1 MGALESAS
9 LRIRLD
15 LAYDGTFFH
24 GWAAQDGLRTVQGV
38 LTHALETILRHSMT
52 LTVAGRTDAGVH
64 ARHQVAHFDCSP
76 EAFRGLVREKNQPS
90 DEGELSAVCAEALQ
104 RRVNSLLGRAYVD
117 FAIGSG
123 LKGPRGTSD
132 VRIDRVRVVSSDFDA
147 RFAALERSY
156 TYRLATE
163 GQLPLARR
171 WDVCE
176 VPHALDLE
184 AMNRAAQ
191 PLLGEHD
198 FLAYCRPREG
208 ATTIRKLR
216 ELRIIPEAE
225 GSGVLEC
232 HVRADAFCHS
242 MVRSLV
248 GALIEVGRGARE
260 ETWPAQLLEKAS
272 RQDAAPI
279 AHAHGLTLES
289 VSYPDEAEWSAQV
302 HRTRRIRG
310 FAFDGSVE
318 EWAMGGNCCAG

>member
-1 MGALESAS
+1 
-9 LRIRLD
+9 
-15 LAYDGTFFH
+15 
-24 GWAAQDGLRTVQGV
+24 
-38 LTHALETILRHSMT
+38 
-52 LTVAGRTDAGVH
+52 
-64 ARHQVAHFDCSP
+64 
-76 EAFRGLVREKNQPS
+76 VREKNQPS
-90 DEGELSAVCAEALQ
+90 DEGELSAVCTEALQ
-104 RRVNSLLGRAYVD
+104 RRVNSLLGREYVD
-117 FAIGSG
+117 FIIGSG
-123 LKGPRGTSD
+123 LKAPRGTSD
-132 VRIDRVRVVSSDFDA
+132 VRVGRVSVVSSDFDA

-156 TYRLATE
+156 TYRLAPE
-163 GQLPLARR
+163 GKLPLVRR

-176 VPHALDLE
+176 VPHALDIE

-208 ATTIRKLR
+208 ATTIRELR
-216 ELRIIPEAE
+216 ELRIIPEAG

-260 ETWPAQLLEKAS
+260 ETWPAQLLENAS

-279 AHAHGLTLES
+279 APAHGLTLES

>member
-38 LTHALETILRHSMT
+38 LTQALSTILRRPVI

-64 ARHQVAHFDCSP
+64 ARHQVAHFDCSA
-76 EAFRGLVREKNQPS
+76 EAFRGLVREKNRPS
-90 DEGELSAVCAEALQ
+90 DEGELHAACADALQ

-117 FAIGSG
+117 FIIGSG
-123 LKGPRGTSD
+123 LKAPRGTSD
-132 VRIDRVRVVSSDFDA
+132 VRVDRVSVVSTDFDA

-156 TYRLATE
+156 TYRLAPE
-163 GQLPLARR
+163 KLPLARR

-176 VPHALDLE
+176 VPHALDVE

-208 ATTIRKLR
+208 ATTIRELR
-216 ELRIIPEAE
+216 ELRIASEAQE
-225 GSGVLEC
+225 NGVLEC

-260 ETWPAQLLEKAS
+260 ETWPAQLLENAS

-279 AHAHGLTLES
+279 APAHGLTLES

>member
-38 LTHALETILRHSMT
+38 LTQALSTILRRPVI

-64 ARHQVAHFDCSP
+64 ARHQVAHFDCSA
-76 EAFRGLVREKNQPS
+76 EAFRGLVREKNRPS
-90 DEGELSAVCAEALQ
+90 DEGELHAACADALQ
-104 RRVNSLLGRAYVD
+104 RRVNSLLGREYVD
-117 FAIGSG
+117 FIIGSG
-123 LKGPRGTSD
+123 LKAPRGTSD
-132 VRIDRVRVVSSDFDA
+132 VRVDRLSVVSTDFDA
-147 RFAALERSY
+147 RFAALDRSY
-156 TYRLATE
+156 TYRLAPE
-163 GQLPLARR
+163 GKLPLARR
-171 WDVCE
+171 WDVYE
-176 VPHALDLE
+176 VPQVLDIE

-208 ATTIRKLR
+208 ATTIRELR
-216 ELRIIPEAE
+216 ELRIAPEAQE
-225 GSGVLEC
+225 SGVLEC

-248 GALIEVGRGARE
+248 GALIEVGRGVRE
-260 ETWPAQLLEKAS
+260 ETWPARLLENAS

-279 AHAHGLTLES
+279 APAHGLTLES

>member
-1 MGALESAS
+1 MGALNTSQ

-38 LTHALETILRHSMT
+38 LTQALSTILRRPVI

-64 ARHQVAHFDCSP
+64 ARHQVAHFDCSA
-76 EAFRGLVREKNQPS
+76 EAFRSLVREKNQPS
-90 DEGELSAVCAEALQ
+90 DEGELSAVCTEALQ
-104 RRVNSLLGRAYVD
+104 RRVNSLLGREYVD
-117 FAIGSG
+117 FIIGSG
-123 LKGPRGTSD
+123 LKAPRGTSD
-132 VRIDRVRVVSSDFDA
+132 VRVGRVSVVSTDFDA

-156 TYRLATE
+156 TYRLAPE
-163 GQLPLARR
+163 GELPLVRR

-176 VPHALDLE
+176 VAHALDIE

-208 ATTIRKLR
+208 ATTIRELC
-216 ELRIIPEAE
+216 ELRIAPEAQE
-225 GSGVLEC
+225 SGVLEC

-260 ETWPAQLLEKAS
+260 ETWPAQLLENAS

-279 AHAHGLTLES
+279 APAHGLTLES

>member
-1 MGALESAS
+1 MGALNTSQ

-15 LAYDGTFFH
+15 LSYDGTFFH

-38 LTHALETILRHSMT
+38 LTQALSTILRRPVI

-64 ARHQVAHFDCSP
+64 ARHQVAHFDCSA

-90 DEGELSAVCAEALQ
+90 DEGELSEACAEALQ

-117 FAIGSG
+117 FIIGSG
-123 LKGPRGTSD
+123 LKAPRGTSD
-132 VRIDRVRVVSSDFDA
+132 VRVGRVSVVSTDFDA

-156 TYRLATE
+156 TYRLAPE
-163 GQLPLARR
+163 GELPLVRR

-176 VPHALDLE
+176 VAQLLDIE

-208 ATTIRKLR
+208 ATTIRELR
-216 ELRIIPEAE
+216 ELRIAPEVQE
-225 GSGVLEC
+225 RGVLEC

-260 ETWPAQLLEKAS
+260 ESWPAQLLEKAS

-279 AHAHGLTLES
+279 APAHGLTLES
-289 VSYPDEAEWSAQV
+289 VSYPDEAEWSDQV
-302 HRTRRIRG
+302 HRARRMRG
-310 FAFDGSVE
+310 FAFDGSLE